1 MGWKG
6 KNIRITFSL
15 SVAIADWETFVNTL
29 QNFVMF
35 MSGGPLS
42 HFQKSGECAIS
53 ECSIH
58 TILVQVGSLATH
70 EGKG

>member
-1 MGWKG
+1 VRLTGKRNGVEG

-15 SVAIADWETFVNTL
+15 SVAIADWENFVNTL

-42 HFQKSGECAIS
+42 R
-53 ECSIH
+53 
-58 TILVQVGSLATH
+58 L
-70 EGKG
+70 